1 MLNKNTYSEDFYWF
15 VIFKIKKT
23 EAAENENLALERC
36 IGTAYL
42 DSCRHIDYLYSG
54 SEIDKMRKRDSSEEE
69 KAKAEIFIK
78 EKDSFI
84 SECSNRIREDLDAF
98 FCGMDP
104 AKFDDWHKNLCKEKL
119 AYAPETVFGDKGSGL
134 TIGQRQKW
142 VNMTIKYMLLMGF
155 WDDALKP
162 YMEYIHVPLDSY
174 IIKAAKSTGRNGL
187 GIQMSIPEWNNI
199 NDYENEYF
207 EFQKCIR
214 NECKN
219 TTPIQWEWY
228 AWLNSASGKDE
239 D

>member
-15 VIFKIKKT
+15 VIFKIKKS

-36 IGTAYL
+36 IRTAYL

-69 KAKAEIFIK
+69 KDWADSFI
-78 EKDSFI
+78 EAKDSFI
-84 SECSNRIREDLDAF
+84 NSCAEQIKAAINVLISDGGPVN
-98 FCGMDP
+98 
-104 AKFDDWHKNLCKEKL
+104 FDDWHKNLCKDGL
-119 AYAPETVFGDKGSGL
+119 AEAPETVFGDKGSGM

-142 VNMTIKYMLLMGF
+142 INMTIKYMLLMGF
-155 WDDALKP
+155 WDDVLKP

-174 IIKAAKSTGRNGL
+174 IIKTAKTTGKNGL

-228 AWLNSASGKDE
+228 AWLNSAPGNNL
-239 D
+239 